1 MIKKVAILGSTGS
14 IGKLLLNIIKKNKK
28 KFKIVL
34 LTANNNYKD
43 LYKQT
48 QEFNVKNVIVSN
60 KDSFEKFK
68 KLNKE
73 KKVNIYNNFKNLEKI
88 TKSKIDY
95 TMSAIVG
102 IDGLGPTINIIK
114 HTKTIAIAN
123 KESIICGWSL
133 IKKNLK
139 KYKTNFIPVDS
150 EHFSIWFGLINKNRY
165 DIEKIFLTASG
176 GPFLKKSIN
185 YLQNISIKKALN
197 HPNWSM
203 GDKISIDS
211 ATMMNK
217 VFEVVEAKNIFDIPY
232 KKIKILIHPK
242 SYIHTLIKFNSG
254 MIKIIAHE
262 TSMKV
267 PIFNT
272 LFHNEAKLLNSKNID
287 ITSLNN
293 LNFEYPNLKQY
304 PMLKVL
310 KLLPIK
316 NSLFETVM
324 VSANDTFV
332 NLFLDKKIAFVDIH
346 KELFKILNK
355 NEFLKLRKKQP
366 NKIDDII
373 KINNYVRSKI
383 LKKVYKIKNAKKG
396 D

>member
-1 MIKKVAILGSTGS
+1 MKKKVAILGSTGS

-28 KFKIVL
+28 NFKIVL

-48 QEFNVKNVIVSN
+48 QEFNVKNVILSN

-73 KKVNIYNNFKNLEKI
+73 KKISIYNNFKNLEKI
-88 TKSKIDY
+88 TRSKIDY

-150 EHFSIWFGLINKNRY
+150 EHFSIWFGLVDQNRN
-165 DIEKIFLTASG
+165 DIEKLFLTASG
-176 GPFLKKSIN
+176 GPFFKKSIN
-185 YLQNISIKKALN
+185 HLQNISVKKALN

-211 ATMMNK
+211 ATMINK

-272 LFHNEAKLLNSKNID
+272 LFYNEAKIFNSKKID
-287 ITSLNN
+287 IKSLNN
-293 LNFEYPNLKQY
+293 LKFEYPNLKQY
-304 PMLKVL
+304 PMLKIL
-310 KLLPIK
+310 KLLPI
-316 NSLFETVM
+316 FETVM

-346 KELFKILNK
+346 KELFKILNN
-355 NEFLKLRKKQP
+355 NEFLKLRKKRP

-383 LKKVYKIKNAKKG
+383 LKNVYKIKNAKKG
-396 D
+396 N

>member
-1 MIKKVAILGSTGS
+1 MKKKVAILGSTGS
-14 IGKLLLNIIKKNKK
+14 IGKLLLNIINKNKK
-28 KFKIVL
+28 NFEIVL
-34 LTANNNYKD
+34 LTANNNYKK
-43 LYKQT
+43 LYKQS
-48 QEFNVKNVIVSN
+48 QEFNVKNVIISDKN
-60 KDSFEKFK
+60 SFEKFK
-68 KLNKE
+68 KLNK
-73 KKVNIYNNFKNLEKI
+73 KKNLNVHNNFRNLEKI
-88 TKSKIDY
+88 TKTKIDY

-102 IDGLGPTINIIK
+102 LDGLEPTINIIK
-114 HTKTIAIAN
+114 YTKIIAIAN
-123 KESIICGWSL
+123 KESIICGWNL

-150 EHFSIWFGLINKNRY
+150 EHFSLWFGLQDKNKNS
-165 DIEKIFLTASG
+165 IEKLFLTASG

-185 YLQNISIKKALN
+185 YLQNITVKKALN

-211 ATMMNK
+211 ATMINK

-242 SYIHTLIKFNSG
+242 SYIHALIKFNSG

-262 TSMKV
+262 TSMRI

-272 LFHNEAKLLNSKNID
+272 LFYNETKILKSKKID

-293 LNFEYPNLKQY
+293 LNFEIPNLKQY
-304 PMLKVL
+304 PMLKIL

-332 NLFLDKKIAFVDIH
+332 NLFLDKKIPFFDIQ
-346 KELFKILNK
+346 KELFKILKN

-373 KINNYVRSKI
+373 RINKYVRSKI
-383 LKKVYKIKNAKKG
+383 LKTYIK
-396 D
+396 

>member
-1 MIKKVAILGSTGS
+1 MKKKVAILGSTGS
-14 IGKLLLNIIKKNKK
+14 IGKLLLNIINKNKK
-28 KFKIVL
+28 NFEIVL
-34 LTANNNYKD
+34 LTANNNYKK
-43 LYKQT
+43 LYKQS
-48 QEFNVKNVIVSN
+48 QEFNVKNVIISDKN
-60 KDSFEKFK
+60 SFEKFK
-68 KLNKE
+68 KLNK
-73 KKVNIYNNFKNLEKI
+73 KKNINVNNNFRNLEKI
-88 TKSKIDY
+88 TKTKIDY

-102 IDGLGPTINIIK
+102 LDGLEPTINIIK
-114 HTKTIAIAN
+114 HTNIIAIAN
-123 KESIICGWSL
+123 KESIICGWNL

-150 EHFSIWFGLINKNRY
+150 EHFSLWFGLQDKNKNS
-165 DIEKIFLTASG
+165 IEKLFLTASG

-185 YLQNISIKKALN
+185 YLQNITVKKALN

-211 ATMMNK
+211 ATMINK

-242 SYIHTLIKFNSG
+242 SYIHALIKFNSG

-262 TSMKV
+262 TSMKI

-272 LFHNEAKLLNSKNID
+272 LFHNDSKILKSKKID

-293 LNFEYPNLKQY
+293 LNFEIPNLKQY
-304 PMLKVL
+304 PMLKIL

-332 NLFLDKKIAFVDIH
+332 NLFLDKKIPFFDIQ
-346 KELFKILNK
+346 KELFKILKN

-373 KINNYVRSKI
+373 RINKYVRSKI
-383 LKKVYKIKNAKKG
+383 LKTYIK
-396 D
+396 

>member
-1 MIKKVAILGSTGS
+1 MKKKVAILGSTGS
-14 IGKLLLNIIKKNKK
+14 IGKLLLNIIRKNKK
-28 KFKIVL
+28 NFKIIL

-48 QEFNVKNVIVSN
+48 QEFNVKNVILRN

-68 KLNKE
+68 KLNKG
-73 KKVNIYNNFKNLEKI
+73 KKINIYNNFKNLEKI
-88 TKSKIDY
+88 TSSKIDY

-346 KELFKILNK
+346 KELFKILNN
-355 NEFLKLRKKQP
+355 NEFLKLRKKRP

-383 LKKVYKIKNAKKG
+383 IKNVYKIKNAKKVN
-396 D
+396 

>member
-1 MIKKVAILGSTGS
+1 MKKKVAILGSTGS

-28 KFKIVL
+28 NFEIVL

-48 QEFNVKNVIVSN
+48 QEFNVKNVILSN

-68 KLNKE
+68 KLNK
-73 KKVNIYNNFKNLEKI
+73 KKKINIHNNFKNLEKI
-88 TKSKIDY
+88 AKTKIDY

-102 IDGLGPTINIIK
+102 IDGLEPTINIIK
-114 HTKTIAIAN
+114 YTKTIAIAN

-133 IKKNLK
+133 IKENIK
-139 KYKTNFIPVDS
+139 KHKTNFIPVDS
-150 EHFSIWFGLINKNRY
+150 EHFSIWFGLMDKNRY
-165 DIEKIFLTASG
+165 DIENLFLTASG
-176 GPFLKKSIN
+176 GPFLKKSKN
-185 YLQNISIKKALN
+185 YLQNISVKKALN

-211 ATMMNK
+211 ATMINK

-272 LFHNEAKLLNSKNID
+272 LFHNETKILNSKKID
-287 ITSLNN
+287 ISSLNN

-304 PMLKVL
+304 PMLKIL
-310 KLLPIK
+310 KLLPVK

-332 NLFLDKKIAFVDIH
+332 NLFLDKKIAFIDIH
-346 KELFKILNK
+346 KELFKILNN

-383 LKKVYKIKNAKKG
+383 LKKIYKIKNAKKSN
-396 D
+396 

>member
-1 MIKKVAILGSTGS
+1 
-14 IGKLLLNIIKKNKK
+14 
-28 KFKIVL
+28 
-34 LTANNNYKD
+34 
-43 LYKQT
+43 
-48 QEFNVKNVIVSN
+48 
-60 KDSFEKFK
+60 
-68 KLNKE
+68 
-73 KKVNIYNNFKNLEKI
+73 
-88 TKSKIDY
+88 
-95 TMSAIVG
+95 
-102 IDGLGPTINIIK
+102 
-114 HTKTIAIAN
+114 
-123 KESIICGWSL
+123 
-133 IKKNLK
+133 
-139 KYKTNFIPVDS
+139 
-150 EHFSIWFGLINKNRY
+150 
-165 DIEKIFLTASG
+165 
-176 GPFLKKSIN
+176 
-185 YLQNISIKKALN
+185 
-197 HPNWSM
+197 M

-211 ATMMNK
+211 ATMINK

-272 LFHNEAKLLNSKNID
+272 LFYNEAKIFNSKKID
-287 ITSLNN
+287 IKSLNN
-293 LNFEYPNLKQY
+293 LKFEYPNLKQY
-304 PMLKVL
+304 PMLKIL

-346 KELFKILNK
+346 KELFKILNN
-355 NEFLKLRKKQP
+355 NEFLKLRKKRP

-383 LKKVYKIKNAKKG
+383 LKNVYKIKNAKKG
-396 D
+396 N

>member
-1 MIKKVAILGSTGS
+1 MKKKVAILGSTGS

-28 KFKIVL
+28 NFEIVL
-34 LTANNNYKD
+34 LTANNNYKS
-43 LYKQT
+43 LFKQT
-48 QEFNVKNVIVSN
+48 QEFNVKNVIISDKN
-60 KDSFEKFK
+60 SFEKFK
-68 KLNKE
+68 KLNK
-73 KKVNIYNNFKNLEKI
+73 KKNINVHNNFKNLEKI
-88 TKSKIDY
+88 IKTKVDY

-102 IDGLGPTINIIK
+102 LDGLEPTINIIK
-114 HTKTIAIAN
+114 YTKIIAIAN

-133 IKKNLK
+133 IKNNLK
-139 KYKTNFIPVDS
+139 KYKTIFIPVDS
-150 EHFSIWFGLINKNRY
+150 EHFSLWFGLKDKNKNS
-165 DIEKIFLTASG
+165 IEKLFITASG

-185 YLQNISIKKALN
+185 YLKNITVKKALN

-203 GDKISIDS
+203 GNKISIDS
-211 ATMMNK
+211 ATMINK
-217 VFEVVEAKNIFDIPY
+217 VFEVVEARNIFDISY

-242 SYIHTLIKFNSG
+242 SYIHALIKFNSG

-262 TSMKV
+262 TSMRV

-272 LFHNEAKLLNSKNID
+272 LFYNESKILKSKKID

-293 LNFEYPNLKQY
+293 LNFEFPNLKQY
-304 PMLKVL
+304 PMLKIL
-310 KLLPIK
+310 KLLPVK

-332 NLFLDKKIAFVDIH
+332 NLFLDKKIAFFDIQ
-346 KELFKILNK
+346 KKLFKILKN

-373 KINNYVRSKI
+373 RINKYVRSKI
-383 LKKVYKIKNAKKG
+383 LKMYIK
-396 D
+396 

>member
-1 MIKKVAILGSTGS
+1 MKKKVAILGSTGS

-28 KFKIVL
+28 NFEIVL

-43 LYKQT
+43 LSKQT
-48 QEFNVKNVIVSN
+48 QEFNVKNVIISD

-68 KLNKE
+68 KLNKTR
-73 KKVNIYNNFKNLEKI
+73 KINVYNNFNNLQKV
-88 TKSKIDY
+88 TKTKIDY

-102 IDGLGPTINIIK
+102 LDGLEPTINIIK

-133 IKKNLK
+133 IKENLK
-139 KYKTNFIPVDS
+139 KYKTDFIPVDS
-150 EHFSIWFGLINKNRY
+150 EHFSLWFGLIEKNRNA
-165 DIEKIFLTASG
+165 IEKLFLTASG

-185 YLQNISIKKALN
+185 HLHNITVKKALN

-211 ATMMNK
+211 ATMINK

-232 KKIKILIHPK
+232 KKIEILIHPR
-242 SYIHTLIKFNSG
+242 SYIHALIKFNNG

-272 LFHNEAKLLNSKNID
+272 LFHNESKILKSKKID
-287 ITSLNN
+287 ITTLNN
-293 LNFEYPNLKQY
+293 LNFEFPNLKQY
-304 PMLKVL
+304 PMLKIL

-316 NSLFETVM
+316 NSLFETAM

-332 NLFLDKKIAFVDIH
+332 SLFLDKKISFIDIQ
-346 KELFKILNK
+346 KKLFKILNN
-355 NEFLKLRKKQP
+355 NEFLKLKKTQP
-366 NKIDDII
+366 NKIGDII
-373 KINNYVRSKI
+373 RINKYVRSKI
-383 LKKVYKIKNAKKG
+383 LKKFVK
-396 D
+396 

>member
-1 MIKKVAILGSTGS
+1 MKKKVAILGSTGS

-28 KFKIVL
+28 NFEIVL
-34 LTANNNYKD
+34 LTANNNYKN
-43 LYKQT
+43 LLKQT
-48 QEFNVKNVIVSN
+48 QEFNVKNVIITD
-60 KDSFEKFK
+60 KYSFEKFK
-68 KLNKE
+68 KLNK
-73 KKVNIYNNFKNLEKI
+73 KKNINVHNNFKNLEEIIK
-88 TKSKIDY
+88 TKIDY

-102 IDGLGPTINIIK
+102 IDGLEPTIKIVK
-114 HTKTIAIAN
+114 HTKIIAIAN

-133 IKKNLK
+133 IKQNLK

-150 EHFSIWFGLINKNRY
+150 EHFSLWFGLIDKNRNS
-165 DIEKIFLTASG
+165 IEKLFLTASG

-185 YLQNISIKKALN
+185 YLQNITVKKALN

-211 ATMMNK
+211 ATMINK
-217 VFEVVEAKNIFDIPY
+217 VFEVVEAKNIFDISY

-242 SYIHTLIKFNSG
+242 SYIHALIKFNNG

-262 TSMKV
+262 TSMRV

-272 LFHNEAKLLNSKNID
+272 LFHNESKILKSKKID
-287 ITSLNN
+287 ITTLNN
-293 LNFEYPNLKQY
+293 LNFEFPNLKQY
-304 PMLKVL
+304 PMLKIL
-310 KLLPIK
+310 KLLPAK
-316 NSLFETVM
+316 NSLFETAM

-332 NLFLDKKIAFVDIH
+332 NLFLDKKIAFIDIQ
-346 KELFKILNK
+346 KELFKILNN
-355 NEFLKLRKKQP
+355 NEFLKLRKTQP
-366 NKIDDII
+366 NKIGDII

-383 LKKVYKIKNAKKG
+383 LKKVYKIKN

>member
-1 MIKKVAILGSTGS
+1 MKKKVAILGSTGS
-14 IGKLLLNIIKKNKK
+14 IGKLLLNIIRKNKK
-28 KFKIVL
+28 NFKIIL

-48 QEFNVKNVIVSN
+48 QEFNVKNVILRN

-68 KLNKE
+68 KLNKG
-73 KKVNIYNNFKNLEKI
+73 KKINIYNNFKNLEKI
-88 TKSKIDY
+88 TSSKIDY